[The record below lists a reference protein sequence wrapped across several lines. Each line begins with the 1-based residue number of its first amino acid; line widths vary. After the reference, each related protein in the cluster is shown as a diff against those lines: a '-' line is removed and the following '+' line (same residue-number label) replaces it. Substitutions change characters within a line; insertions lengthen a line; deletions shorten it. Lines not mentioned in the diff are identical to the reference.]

1 MTLGFG
7 TPLPEGVSAGT
18 TAEAVVRLVDD
29 DDTPGV
35 VTVRPATAQVGT
47 ELTAT
52 LSDADEVAEV
62 TGWQWHRRAPDQAA
76 WTPVSGATAAAYRPE
91 SADAGQYL
99 QATVRYTDGHGPD
112 KGAASAA
119 IGPVQA
125 TGPTERTVAFK
136 QASYSASEGGEAA
149 TVTVRL
155 SAAVSSGLRIPISVD
170 PRSGPF
176 TLAGLGT
183 DTTLAIASGISG
195 TFTIRADQDA
205 DRVDETVA
213 LGFRD
218 LPSGVVAGTPSSAT
232 VTLVDDDELLI
243 VGASDTTFAE
253 NGTGVVAAYTATD
266 ANGHTVAWSI
276 HADGQRPANADSTH
290 FAMGSRNGRLT
301 FRAAPD
307 FAAPDFEDPDDTGH
321 DNVYLVTVQ
330 ATDNGT
336 PPASTLHDVSV
347 TVTNVDEPGQ
357 IEFLSTR
364 PEVGVQLLAAVTDPD
379 GNVDVRSQ
387 QWEREDGNGG
397 WEDVGQASERDH
409 SPPST
414 YPGHATYTPVTAD
427 VGKRLRV
434 TVGYLDGASAD
445 DQDRESAQ
453 SGETHPVVATAPP
466 PPVRLEIL
474 GAADTTFAERT
485 TGVVAPYRARYTD
498 GQEPTSVTWTL
509 SGADAS
515 DTLVIDGDD
524 GELRFTTEPDY
535 ENPTDANLDTV
546 YEVTV
551 EATDAGPPAMDT
563 TLAVSVRV
571 TNEDDPGVVVLT
583 TTEPRVGN
591 PLTAVLT
598 DQDEG
603 VTGVHWTWLMLQP
616 GRDSDDPR
624 STGSVAPTYT
634 PVSSDAGLV
643 LRARADYT
651 DAHGSGKVAS
661 SSDSE
666 PVDPR
671 RLTVSFG
678 SSSYEAVEGGS
689 AETITVNMS
698 PAADRFVRIP
708 ITFNPTSGDYS
719 LGGLGSGHTLT
730 FSNGDAARS
739 FAVTAE
745 TDPDNADEEVTLGF
759 GTPLPE
765 EVRAGSPAGAAVT
778 LADGAPSPPTDVRL
792 RPASPQGHTRLTV
805 SWTPPPEAVSGYEY
819 RIQGSGSP
827 PSAAASPATI
837 SGLEPGTGYRVQ
849 VRARNRYG
857 SSGWASGSGRTNA
870 NRRPDIAGPG
880 EESVPENTTSVADY
894 TKSDPDGDATRW
906 LELEGTHA
914 SRFDFSAGSL
924 RFRTAPDY
932 ERDPHSYEVTVR
944 ATDGYDVREHE
955 VTVTVT
961 DVPRPEAPTASLS
974 VPSSNGH
981 ERLDASW
988 TVPASESPITG
999 YELEYCYYASRDD
1012 GGPSSQDPPSDPGGT
1027 AAEERSPGI
1036 CSTRPESGNSAILAD
1051 LFDNTLYGVRVRATS
1066 GEGPGSWSN
1075 QATASTRRRNRAPQ
1089 ISGETA
1095 PSVAENSRSVGTYTK
1110 SDPDGDATRWLEL
1123 GGTHASRFDF
1133 SAGSLRF
1140 RTAPDYERDP
1150 HSYEV
1155 TVRATDGYDVR
1166 EHAVTVTI
1174 TDVPPPP
1181 RPDVTVTVP
1190 SGNGHEQLDVRW
1202 SVSSSGATVTGWK
1215 LQYCQTNACGSTTTL
1230 TFEAGTA
1237 NTTLENLRSGTR
1249 YSVRVKA
1256 TSDEGDSPW
1265 SPIQRTYTR
1274 ANTAPVISG
1283 PTSES
1288 IPENTTA
1295 VASYTAT
1302 DAEGHSISWSLVE
1315 SNSGL
1320 SISSSGRLSFDFDNA
1335 PDYES
1340 GTTAYTVTVKATDS
1354 GNPRASSTRGVTVT
1368 VTDVGPPS
1376 RMTDVRV
1383 SVPSSGTGTLNVNWT
1398 APASGAPIT
1407 GYTMEYCY
1415 YAFRADEGEAG
1426 EPSEEDLET
1435 ARQAGRCT
1443 ETTLG
1448 NVTSRTLTDLHRNTL
1463 YGVRM
1468 KATSGEGTGDWSTQR
1483 TATTRSA
1490 AAKALAE
1497 QMALTG
1503 LEGLAAL
1510 AAPNPFNPS
1519 TTIYFQV
1526 PESGEVSLVI
1536 YSLAGQVVKT
1546 LIRGRTLKAGIYD
1559 VYWAGRD
1566 EQGRPVAAGVYFYR
1580 LTAGD
1585 QAIVRKMTMLR

>member
-1 MTLGFG
+1 MIARTRQYRPRVSDLHQWLRVEVTYTDDFDRHR
-7 TPLPEGVSAGT
+7 VSAT
-18 TAEAVVRLVDD
+18 TSRAVGPGSPCAPANLKAAPGDGQVTLTWEAGCDNGGPIDRYQYRRLDVRKWVRV
-29 DDTPGV
+29 PGDGSARRQQ
-35 VTVRPATAQVGT
+35 VTGLTNGEAHTFEVRARNGQGWGPAAQATA
-47 ELTAT
+47 
-52 LSDADEVAEV
+52 
-62 TGWQWHRRAPDQAA
+62 
-76 WTPVSGATAAAYRPE
+76 TPAAAE
-91 SADAGQYL
+91 SL
-99 QATVRYTDGHGPD
+99 PPPPPPPLTVTYE
-112 KGAASAA
+112 AS
-119 IGPVQA
+119 
-125 TGPTERTVAFK
+125 
-136 QASYSASEGGEAA
+136 SYSAQEGGEAA

-155 SAAVSSGLRIPISVD
+155 SQS
-170 PRSGPF
+170 
-176 TLAGLGT
+176 
-183 DTTLAIASGISG
+183 
-195 TFTIRADQDA
+195 
-205 DRVDETVA
+205 
-213 LGFRD
+213 
-218 LPSGVVAGTPSSAT
+218 
-232 VTLVDDDELLI
+232 
-243 VGASDTTFAE
+243 
-253 NGTGVVAAYTATD
+253 
-266 ANGHTVAWSI
+266 
-276 HADGQRPANADSTH
+276 
-290 FAMGSRNGRLT
+290 
-301 FRAAPD
+301 
-307 FAAPDFEDPDDTGH
+307 
-321 DNVYLVTVQ
+321 
-330 ATDNGT
+330 
-336 PPASTLHDVSV
+336 
-347 TVTNVDEPGQ
+347 
-357 IEFLSTR
+357 
-364 PEVGVQLLAAVTDPD
+364 
-379 GNVDVRSQ
+379 
-387 QWEREDGNGG
+387 
-397 WEDVGQASERDH
+397 
-409 SPPST
+409 
-414 YPGHATYTPVTAD
+414 
-427 VGKRLRV
+427 
-434 TVGYLDGASAD
+434 ASAD
-445 DQDRESAQ
+445 L
-453 SGETHPVVATAPP
+453 TIT
-466 PPVRLEIL
+466 ITI
-474 GAADTTFAERT
+474 AAD
-485 TGVVAPYRARYTD
+485 D
-498 GQEPTSVTWTL
+498 GTEEDDFSHSLGTAKTL
-509 SGADAS
+509 SFAAGTTS
-515 DTLVIDGDD
+515 RT
-524 GELRFTTEPDY
+524 FT
-535 ENPTDANLDTV
+535 
-546 YEVTV
+546 
-551 EATDAGPPAMDT
+551 
-563 TLAVSVRV
+563 
-571 TNEDDPGVVVLT
+571 
-583 TTEPRVGN
+583 
-591 PLTAVLT
+591 
-598 DQDEG
+598 
-603 VTGVHWTWLMLQP
+603 
-616 GRDSDDPR
+616 
-624 STGSVAPTYT
+624 
-634 PVSSDAGLV
+634 
-643 LRARADYT
+643 
-651 DAHGSGKVAS
+651 
-661 SSDSE
+661 
-666 PVDPR
+666 
-671 RLTVSFG
+671 
-678 SSSYEAVEGGS
+678 
-689 AETITVNMS
+689 
-698 PAADRFVRIP
+698 
-708 ITFNPTSGDYS
+708 
-719 LGGLGSGHTLT
+719 
-730 FSNGDAARS
+730 
-739 FAVTAE
+739 VTAE

-765 EVRAGSPAGAAVT
+765 GVSAGSPAGAAVT

-792 RPASPQGHTRLTV
+792 RPASTQGHTRLTV

-880 EESVPENTTSVADY
+880 EESVPENTTSVGDY

-906 LELEGTHA
+906 LELGGTHA
-914 SRFDFSAGSL
+914 SRFDFSAGAL

-944 ATDGYDVREHE
+944 ATDGYDVTEHE
-955 VTVTVT
+955 VTVDVI
-961 DVPRPEAPTASLS
+961 DVPPPEAPTASLS

-981 ERLDASW
+981 ERLDVSW

-1027 AAEERSPGI
+1027 AEEERSPGI

-1051 LFDNTLYGVRVRATS
+1051 LYDNTLYGVRVRATS

-1095 PSVAENSRSVGTYTK
+1095 PSVAENSRSVGDYTK

-1155 TVRATDGYDVR
+1155 TVRATDGYDVT
-1166 EHAVTVTI
+1166 EHEVTV
-1174 TDVPPPP
+1174 DVIDVSPPP

-1320 SISSSGRLSFDFDNA
+1320 SISSSSGRLSFDNA

-1368 VTDVGPPS
+1368 VTDVEPPS

-1383 SVPSSGTGTLNVNWT
+1383 SVPSSGTGTLNVTWT
-1398 APASGAPIT
+1398 APSSGAPIT
-1407 GYTMEYCY
+1407 GYTMQYCY
-1415 YAFRADEGEAG
+1415 YAFRSAEGEAG

-1448 NVTSRTLTDLHRNTL
+1448 NVTSHTLTDLHRNTL

-1483 TATTRSA
+1483 TAITRSA

-1503 LEGLAAL
+1503 LEGFAAL

-1526 PESGEVSLVI
+1526 PESENVSLVI
-1536 YSLAGQVVKT
+1536 YNLAGQVVRT
-1546 LIRGRTLKAGIYD
+1546 LIPGRTLKAGIHD
-1559 VYWAGRD
+1559 VYRAGRD

-1585 QAIVRKMTMLR
+1585 QALVRKMTMLR